1 MRQFAIPTL
10 AFAVC
15 LLMVPDELFTQ
26 TLTLTQEQS
35 DMLRSEA
42 FELKGDVTAGD
53 YRLAM
58 VRAAE
63 MAAVASGSPH
73 VGQIRSKVGRMSK
86 NPSFDGPGH
95 YLIPSTAT
103 APVLPLVDSVVT
115 AIEQNEAEGVVR
127 AVRKLELALGDVAKE
142 DLKQQQA
149 TLNPDWDA
157 DFEHF
162 FTLWKVLYTALATDD
177 PAAASLAKEFQAL
190 LERWHSQDK
199 WIGTYTKFLYAIN
212 DALGRDA
219 FNHGDYATALHYLH
233 DQTEVSL
240 DKWGICCFGP
250 NLWLA
255 ERLLYAGYHDEVL
268 TFLEGLRPYWTKDG
282 GTLDTFITSLK
293 TKKTTSLAPNSVLS
307 FQYKLWN

>member
-1 MRQFAIPTL
+1 MRQFPTPRL
-10 AFAVC
+10 AFSIC
-15 LLMVPDELFTQ
+15 LLLVPAKLFTQ
-26 TLTLTQEQS
+26 TPTLAQEQS

-63 MAAVASGSPH
+63 MAAIASGSPH
-73 VGQIRSKVGRMSK
+73 AGQIRGKVERMSK

-95 YLIPSTAT
+95 YLIPTTAT
-103 APVLPLVDSVVT
+103 APVLPLVDSVLT
-115 AIEQNEAEGVVR
+115 AIEQNEADGVVK
-127 AVRKLELALGDVAKE
+127 AVRTLELAIGDVAKE

-157 DFEHF
+157 DTEHF
-162 FTLWKVLYTALATDD
+162 FTLWKALYTALATDD
-177 PAAASLAKEFQAL
+177 PAAASLAKEFQVL

-199 WIGTYTKFLYAIN
+199 WIGTYTQFLYAIN

-219 FNHGDYATALHYLH
+219 FNHGDYATALRYLH
-233 DQTEVSL
+233 DQTEILL
-240 DKWGICCFGP
+240 DKWGIFGP

-255 ERLLYAGYHDEVL
+255 QSLLSAGYHDEVL
-268 TFLEGLRPYWTKDG
+268 TFLEGLGPYWTKDG
-282 GTLDTFITSLK
+282 GRLDSFITPLH
-293 TKKTTSLAPNSVLS
+293 TKRTTSLAPNSILS
-307 FQYKLWN
+307 YGYKVWP

>member
-10 AFAVC
+10 ACAVC

-26 TLTLTQEQS
+26 TLTLTQDQS

-73 VGQIRSKVGRMSK
+73 AGPIRSRVERMSK
-86 NPSFDGPGH
+86 TPASDGPGH
-95 YLIPSTAT
+95 YLIPTTAT
-103 APVLPLVDSVVT
+103 APLLPLADSVVT
-115 AIEQNEAEGVVR
+115 AIEQNEADGVVK
-127 AVRKLELALGDVAKE
+127 AVRTLELALGDVAKE

-149 TLNPDWDA
+149 IPNPDWDA
-157 DFEHF
+157 DYEHF
-162 FTLWKVLYTALATDD
+162 RTLWLALCTAMGTDD
-177 PAAASLAKEFQAL
+177 PAAASLAKEFQVL

-199 WIGTYTKFLYAIN
+199 WIGTYTEFLYAIN

-233 DQTEVSL
+233 DQTEILL

-255 ERLLYAGYHDEVL
+255 ERLLSAGYHDEVL

-282 GTLDTFITSLK
+282 GRLDTFIDSLK
-293 TKKTTSLAPNSVLS
+293 TKKTTSLAPNSILS
-307 FQYKLWN
+307 YGYKFWN

>member
-1 MRQFAIPTL
+1 MHQFAITTL
-10 AFAVC
+10 ALVVC

-26 TLTLTQEQS
+26 ALTLTQQQS

-73 VGQIRSKVGRMSK
+73 AGQIRSKVERMSK
-86 NPSFDGPGH
+86 NPPFDGPGH
-95 YLIPSTAT
+95 YLIPTTAT
-103 APVLPLVDSVVT
+103 VPVLPLVDSVVT
-115 AIEQNEAEGVVR
+115 AIEQNEADGVVE
-127 AVRKLELALGDVAKE
+127 AIRKLELAIGDIAKE

-157 DFEHF
+157 DTEHF
-162 FTLWKVLYTALATDD
+162 FTLWKALYTALATDD
-177 PAAASLAKEFQAL
+177 PAAASLAKEFQVL

-199 WIGTYTKFLYAIN
+199 WIGTYTQYLYAIN
-212 DALGRDA
+212 DALGREA

-240 DKWGICCFGP
+240 DKWGIFGP

-255 ERLLYAGYHDEVL
+255 QSLLSAGYHDEVL
-268 TFLEGLRPYWTKDG
+268 TFLEGLRTYWTQDG
-282 GTLDTFITSLK
+282 GKLDSFITPLR
-293 TKKTTSLAPNSVLS
+293 TKKTTSLAPNSIL
-307 FQYKLWN
+307 FYGYKFWP